1 MFVST
6 VSLPDV
12 DTTNSSVIDMY
23 QSWIK
28 SLVTTFAI
36 DGIRVDTVKHVQKS
50 FWPGFNK
57 AAGVYCMGEVFDGDP
72 MYTCPYQDS
81 LDGVLNYPLF
91 YPLTEAFRSSS
102 GDMGRLV
109 SMLKVVQSRCKDP
122 TLMGTFIENHDNP
135 RFPSLTSD
143 ASRNKNVIAFTLLAD
158 GIPSIYEG
166 QEQHY
171 SGGND
176 PNNREAIWSS
186 GYSTKSTLYGFIGS
200 VNQIRNYEI
209 YKYAD
214 YLTERA
220 SVIYSD
226 SHNIAMR
233 KGRIVSI
240 YSNQG
245 VDSTRYNLSLSNT
258 NYVANQSLVEIL
270 TCGNVTT
277 NANGDLPVI
286 IEQGVPKVSQTI
298 LVLGK
303 VMSAQLTKL

>member
-1 MFVST
+1 M
-6 VSLPDV
+6 
-12 DTTNSSVIDMY
+12 
-23 QSWIK
+23 
-28 SLVTTFAI
+28 TTFAI
-36 DGIRVDTVKHVQKS
+36 DGIRIDTVKHVQKP

-57 AAGVYCMGEVFDGDP
+57 AAGVYCIGEVLDGDP
-72 MYTCPYQDS
+72 TYTCPYQDS

-91 YPLTEAFRSSS
+91 YPLTEAFRNAG
-102 GDMGRLV
+102 GDMSSLA
-109 SMLKVVQSRCKDP
+109 SMLKLVQSNCKDP
-122 TLMGTFIENHDNP
+122 TLMGTFVENHDNP

-158 GIPSIYEG
+158 GVPIIYQG

-176 PNNREAIWSS
+176 PYNREALWPS
-186 GYSTKSTLYGFIGS
+186 GYATKSTLYGFIGS
-200 VNQIRNYEI
+200 VNQIRNHEI

-214 YLTERA
+214 YLTEKA

-226 SHNIAMR
+226 EHNIAMR
-233 KGRIVSI
+233 KGRIVSV

-245 VDSTRYNLSLSNT
+245 VESAKYNLILSNT

-277 NANGDLPVI
+277 DANGDFPVT
-286 IEQGVPKVSQTI
+286 IEQGVPKVSYTT
-298 LVLGK
+298 
-303 VMSAQLTKL
+303 S

>member
-1 MFVST
+1 MLIFLST
-6 VSLPDV
+6 VSLPDI
-12 DTTNSSVIDMY
+12 DTTNPSVIDTY

-28 SLVTTFAI
+28 SLAATFAI
-36 DGIRVDTVKHVQKS
+36 DGLRIDTVKHVQKP

-57 AAGVYCMGEVFDGDP
+57 AAGVYCIGEVLDGDP
-72 MYTCPYQDS
+72 TYTCPYQDS

-91 YPLTEAFRSSS
+91 YPLTEAFRNAS
-102 GDMGRLV
+102 GDMSSLA
-109 SMLKVVQSRCKDP
+109 SMLKVVQSNCKDP
-122 TLMGTFIENHDNP
+122 TLMGTFVENHDNP

-158 GIPSIYEG
+158 GVPIIYQG

-176 PNNREAIWSS
+176 PYNREALWAS
-186 GYSTKSTLYGFIGS
+186 GYATKSTLYGFIGS

-214 YLTERA
+214 YLTEKA
-220 SVIYSD
+220 SVIYSNQ
-226 SHNIAMR
+226 HNIAMR
-233 KGRIVSI
+233 KGRIVSV

-245 VDSTRYNLSLSNT
+245 VESAKYNLMLSNT
-258 NYVANQSLVEIL
+258 NYIANQSLVEIL

-277 NANGDLPVI
+277 DANGDLPVT
-286 IEQGVPKVSQTI
+286 IEQGVPKVS
-298 LVLGK
+298 
-303 VMSAQLTKL
+303 